1 MSGTKKSNV
10 PPERSQWLRGIK
22 PGDIV
27 RVSSHA
33 FNLSHAGTTVGVG
46 IVTATSKTGIA
57 IDRVKDVAVRYRFRR
72 SDGLQHGEM
81 GPHMGRIDPI
91 PASEIEGALQGWLF
105 ATQHPLDKRRK
116 SEERDEK
123 IKAASQAEADQKIVD
138 GMMNAAYSKGK
149 SRVVSQR
156 PKSAPRLVNPE
167 QAKSLKCEIVADVA
181 SAAVTV
187 DAITT
192 PSFLR
197 LPEGWTL
204 PPHMLI
210 MGEDGFIGCMR
221 DGDELLTQ
229 YLTGVSYFAS
239 PVTECPNCSHKISI
253 ARMEKR

>member
-1 MSGTKKSNV
+1 MSKSQHRTV
-10 PPERSQWLRGIK
+10 PSDRTQWLRGIK

-33 FNLSHAGTTVGVG
+33 LNLGDAGTHVGVG
-46 IVTATSKTGIA
+46 IVTSASRIIA

-91 PASEIEGALQGWLF
+91 PQSEVEGALKDWKF
-105 ATQHPLDKRRK
+105 ATQHALDKREA
-116 SEERDEK
+116 SAERDAR
-123 IKAASQAEADQKIVD
+123 IKAATEGACDAEQVPAFPQPSSR
-138 GMMNAAYSKGK
+138 SK
-149 SRVVSQR
+149 ST
-156 PKSAPRLVNPE
+156 AL
-167 QAKSLKCEIVADVA
+167 
-181 SAAVTV
+181 TV
-187 DAITT
+187 DAMST

-197 LPEGWTL
+197 LPEGWTP

-210 MGEDGFIGCMR
+210 MGDDGFVGCMR
-221 DGDELLTQ
+221 DGDEELTR

-253 ARMEKR
+253 ARLEKR

>member
-1 MSGTKKSNV
+1 MSGNKSTV
-10 PPERSQWLRGIK
+10 PIERSQWLRGIK

-33 FNLSHAGTTVGVG
+33 FNLSHAGTPVGVG

-91 PASEIEGALQGWLF
+91 PAEEIEGALQGWLF
-105 ATQHPLDKRRK
+105 ATQHPLDKRAASAK
-116 SEERDEK
+116 RDER
-123 IKAASQAEADQKIVD
+123 IKAQSKDSGKA
-138 GMMNAAYSKGK
+138 NAA
-149 SRVVSQR
+149 VTAVT
-156 PKSAPRLVNPE
+156 
-167 QAKSLKCEIVADVA
+167 
-181 SAAVTV
+181 AVTV
-187 DAITT
+187 DAVTT

-197 LPEGWTL
+197 LPAGWTL

-210 MGEDGFIGCMR
+210 MGSDGFVGCMR
-221 DGDELLTQ
+221 DGDEELTQ

-253 ARMEKR
+253 ARLEKCRT

>member
-1 MSGTKKSNV
+1 MSGNKKSTV
-10 PPERSQWLRGIK
+10 PIERSQWLRGIK

-33 FNLSHAGTTVGVG
+33 FNLSHAGTPVGVG
-46 IVTATSKTGIA
+46 IVTETSKTGIA

-91 PASEIEGALQGWLF
+91 PAEEIEGAISDWKF
-105 ATQHPLDKRRK
+105 ATQHPLDKRAASAK
-116 SEERDEK
+116 RDER
-123 IKAASQAEADQKIVD
+123 IKTQ
-138 GMMNAAYSKGK
+138 SKDSGK
-149 SRVVSQR
+149 VN
-156 PKSAPRLVNPE
+156 SAVT
-167 QAKSLKCEIVADVA
+167 
-181 SAAVTV
+181 AVTV
-187 DAITT
+187 DAVTT

-210 MGEDGFIGCMR
+210 MGSDGFVGCMR

-253 ARMEKR
+253 ARLETP

>member
-1 MSGTKKSNV
+1 MSGNKKSTV
-10 PPERSQWLRGIK
+10 PIERSQWLRGIK

-33 FNLSHAGTTVGVG
+33 FNLADAGTPVGVG
-46 IVTATSKTGIA
+46 IVTETSKTGIA

-91 PASEIEGALQGWLF
+91 PAEEIEGAISDWKF
-105 ATQHPLDKRRK
+105 ATQHPLDKRAASAK
-116 SEERDEK
+116 RDEK
-123 IKAASQAEADQKIVD
+123 IAT
-138 GMMNAAYSKGK
+138 
-149 SRVVSQR
+149 QR
-156 PKSAPRLVNPE
+156 PKPAPRLLNPE
-167 QAKSLKCEIVADVA
+167 QAKLLKCEIVAG
-181 SAAVTV
+181 AVTV
-187 DAITT
+187 DGITT

-210 MGEDGFIGCMR
+210 MGSDGFVGCMR

-253 ARMEKR
+253 ARLETP

>member
-1 MSGTKKSNV
+1 MSRNKKSTV
-10 PPERSQWLRGIK
+10 PVERSQWLRGIK

-33 FNLSHAGTTVGVG
+33 FNLADVGQHIGVG
-46 IVTATSKTGIA
+46 IVTSASRIIA
-57 IDRVKDVAVRYRFRR
+57 IDRVKDVAVRYKFRR
-72 SDGLQHGEM
+72 SDGFQHGEM

-91 PASEIEGALQGWLF
+91 PAEEIEGAISDWKF
-105 ATQHPLDKRRK
+105 ATQHPLDKRK
-116 SEERDEK
+116 ASAERDAK
-123 IKAASQAEADQKIVD
+123 L
-138 GMMNAAYSKGK
+138 NA
-149 SRVVSQR
+149 QR
-156 PKSAPRLVNPE
+156 PKPAPRLVNPD

-181 SAAVTV
+181 STAVTA

-192 PSFLR
+192 SSFLR

-204 PPHMLI
+204 PPHMLL

-221 DGDELLTQ
+221 DGDELLTR

-253 ARMEKR
+253 ARLETP